1 VFTRPDSRGL
11 RQKRHRRIRRTL
23 SGTGARPRLA
33 VFRSLEHIY
42 CQIIDDVAGHT
53 LVAASDLD
61 GALKNGNGA
70 GSKSERAKA
79 VGALVAERAK
89 EKGITTVVF
98 DRGGFLYHGRIKA
111 LADGARE
118 GGLDF

>member
-1 VFTRPDSRGL
+1 VFSRPDSRAL

-23 SGTGARPRLA
+23 SGNTARPRLA
-33 VFRSLEHIY
+33 VFRSLSHIY

-61 GALKNGNGA
+61 ASLKNGDSS
-70 GSKSERAKA
+70 GSKSDKAKA
-79 VGALVAERAK
+79 VGQLVAERAK
-89 EKGITTVVF
+89 EKGITSVVF

-118 GGLDF
+118 GGLEF

>member
-1 VFTRPDSRGL
+1 MFKRPDSRGL
-11 RQKRHRRIRRTL
+11 RQKRHRRIRRYL
-23 SGTGARPRLA
+23 SGTTQRPRLA

-42 CQIIDDVAGHT
+42 GQIIDDTAGTT
-53 LVAASDLD
+53 LVAASDVEA
-61 GALKNGNGA
+61 ALRA
-70 GSKSERAKA
+70 GERGTKSDRAKQ
-79 VGALVAERAK
+79 VGQLLAERAK
-89 EKGITTVVF
+89 EKGITAVVF

>member
-1 VFTRPDSRGL
+1 MFTRPDSRGL
-11 RQKRHRRIRRTL
+11 RQKRHRRIRRYL
-23 SGTGARPRLA
+23 SGTTERPRLA

-42 CQIIDDVAGHT
+42 GQIIDDTAGTT
-53 LVAASDLD
+53 LVAASDIEPTLR
-61 GALKNGNGA
+61 NR
-70 GSKSERAKA
+70 ERAKKRDRA
-79 VGALVAERAK
+79 KQVGQLLAERAK

-118 GGLDF
+118 GGLEF